1 MTNSLLFRLLTILC
15 EWKKLESQYKIK
27 VKETEVKY
35 DPAQVQLEQ
44 MERTVRNA
52 GQGIALQTKQSK
64 ITEMIGDY
72 FL

>member
-1 MTNSLLFRLLTILC
+1 
-15 EWKKLESQYKIK
+15 
-27 VKETEVKY
+27 VKY